1 MQRNEE
7 KSSQNN
13 TALITSTT
21 STGLQINQRNR
32 RKMSLKRIPVLI
44 DEQNQQLFN
53 GDLIHFRDSYIYD
66 GGERA
71 GRHYAARHVIYDLY
85 DIGAKIINDKE
96 TRLEAMLSTAYKE
109 VPELSPVV
117 TDASSISLMSIY
129 NNLPRHV
136 SINGRHKGTDP
147 LHGLFIFRI
156 ALDSLDA
163 NHVYE
168 IFKQLEKGTAKMT
181 FGVGEAT
188 LPDRSVF
195 LDEHVAIDFIRE
207 YIHYNSERFTFLE
220 LTKLNKISK
229 HVISS
234 GSLAGGFVSGLG
246 VGAGNET
253 LYEDYRKLMSS
264 SIPQLYQALTVQP
277 SITPPAVTGCSE
289 SPPQTS
295 STQPNKRQS
304 TGKHTTFYK
313 PRRRSEEEENNESE
327 KESVN
332 ICC

>member
-1 MQRNEE
+1 MQCNEE

-13 TALITSTT
+13 TVLITSTT
-21 STGLQINQRNR
+21 STGLQITQRNR
-32 RKMSLKRIPVLI
+32 RKMSLKRIPVLT
-44 DEQNQQLFN
+44 DEQNLFK

-96 TRLEAMLSTAYKE
+96 TRLEATLSTAYKE
-109 VPELSPVV
+109 APELSLAE

-168 IFKQLEKGTAKMT
+168 IFKQLEKDSVKMT
-181 FGVGEAT
+181 FGVGETT

-207 YIHYNSERFTFLE
+207 YIHYNHERFTFLE

-246 VGAGNET
+246 VGTGNET

-313 PRRRSEEEENNESE
+313 PRRHSEEKENNESE

-332 ICC
+332 FRC